1 MYGQY
6 RNSGIVSIQSYAEA
20 VKWHDNTPP
29 IRGSGRNAGLRP
41 LGHRNR
47 MHFQIL
53 MDDEKNVRC
62 RLYDTDVVVFR
73 PDDTVFVTT
82 DRYNTQTTANFISDV
97 LRVPC
102 GVHDHS
108 VVVRLSGNDYRVGT
122 GIVLGRKDKA
132 WTAIEAKREYTYA
145 INRKRM
151 NELRKSVAA
160 FRTYLSGSI
169 KVRDGQLDPEMRDT
183 FLREH
188 LPKLGVP
195 EGNAWSLRI
204 SQWREDAQ
212 ITRIRLAK
220 FVEMVQ
226 EGGAG
231 NWYTASLWLMF
242 STNDS
247 WRGSYAR
254 RIEVSAATSLLD
266 EVLIALNPDAL
277 DVKEVPEGIVK
288 RNKYAQFK
296 PYKELTNG

>member
-6 RNSGIVSIQSYAEA
+6 RNSGIVPLFSYEDA
-20 VKWHDNTPP
+20 VKWYADTKP
-29 IRGSGRNAGLRP
+29 IRGSGRNAGLKP
-41 LGHRNR
+41 LGHRDR
-47 MHFQIL
+47 THFQIL
-53 MDDEKNVRC
+53 MDSDKQVKC
-62 RLYDTDVVVFR
+62 RLYDTDVVTFR
-73 PDDTVFVTT
+73 PDGTVFVTP

-97 LRVPC
+97 LNVWC
-102 GVHDHS
+102 GVQDHS
-108 VVVRLSGNDYRVGT
+108 AVVRLGGKAYRLDK

-132 WTAIEAKREYTYA
+132 WTAIEAKREYTYV

-169 KVRDGQLDPEMRDT
+169 KLQDGQLDPEVRDT
-183 FLREH
+183 FLGD
-188 LPKLGVP
+188 LAGLGF
-195 EGNAWSLRI
+195 GRGGTAWSLRP

-212 ITRIRLAK
+212 VTRIRMAK
-220 FVEMVQ
+220 FMELVQ

-231 NWYTASLWLMF
+231 NWYSASLWLMF

-277 DVKEVPEGIVK
+277 TVKEVPEGTIQ
-288 RNKYAQFK
+288 RNKYGQFK
-296 PYKELTNG
+296 PYKELTQ